1 MRYFVGLDWASREH
15 AVCVIDEQG
24 RVLEQFTV
32 EHSADGMAEL
42 SKRLRKRST
51 AGDMRVAI
59 ERPTGLIVDT
69 LVEDGVAVVP
79 IHPNVVKA
87 TRPRYSAAQGKT
99 DLGDAYLLA
108 DVLRTDGHRFRV
120 LTPLSD
126 ETKALRGR
134 VRLRDELV
142 AQRVVLANQLRSL
155 LEQFWPGAAGLFAH
169 IDSSISL
176 AFLDRYPS
184 PSAARSLG
192 EKRMAAFMAQH
203 SYSGRFSAAELV
215 AKLRAAPI
223 GVSGE
228 LEAEAKGQLSA
239 PWSPFCSQW
248 SHRCRRSPSPSSRR
262 WKRIQTARSSPPSF
276 GVDASAPRIFCP
288 SWATTGLA
296 LPRPNTSLLRRALRL
311 SPGSPASTVLSA
323 SAGHATS
330 ACVRRSPAWPTPLAG
345 PRPGQPSS
353 TAAPGTAAATIP
365 MPAGLS
371 PVPGAVCSGAAG
383 RTAPPTTRA
392 STQQLV
398 PSSLASSSRRP
409 RDAKE
414 VDTGCLT
421 STAPSKLTTKST
433 LTSTF
438 RRPASDRSSS

>member
-15 AVCVIDEQG
+15 AVCVMDEQG

-32 EHSADGMAEL
+32 EHSAAGMSEL
-42 SKRLRKRST
+42 SKRLRKRSS
-51 AGDMRVAI
+51 AGDLRVAI

-142 AQRVVLANQLRSL
+142 AQRVALANQLRSL

-176 AFLDRYPS
+176 AFLDRYPT
-184 PSAARSLG
+184 PSAARRLG

-215 AKLRAAPI
+215 ARLRVAPI
-223 GVSGE
+223 GVPGD
-228 LEAEAKGQLSA
+228 LEAEAKGQCVRALVAVLKPLVAQVQALTAAIEHAVEAHPDGKVVTSFFRGGRVCAAQILSELGDDRPRFASAEHLAAEAGVA
-239 PWSPFCSQW
+239 PITRESGK
-248 SHRCRRSPSPSSRR
+248 RRAVGFRWACNKRLRSALICLADTSRR
-262 WKRIQTARSSPPSF
+262 TSP
-276 GVDASAPRIFCP
+276 
-288 SWATTGLA
+288 WAAELY
-296 LPRPNTSLLRRALRL
+296 RRARDRGCDH
-311 SPGSPASTVLSA
+311 PHACRIVARAWCRVLWS
-323 SAGHATS
+323 
-330 ACVRRSPAWPTPLAG
+330 CW
-345 PRPGQPSS
+345 QN
-353 TAAPGTAAATIP
+353 GTAY
-365 MPAGLS
+365 
-371 PVPGAVCSGAAG
+371 
-383 RTAPPTTRA
+383 
-392 STQQLV
+392 
-398 PSSLASSSRRP
+398 
-409 RDAKE
+409 D
-414 VDTGCLT
+414 
-421 STAPSKLTTKST
+421 PSKH
-433 LTSTF
+433 
-438 RRPASDRSSS
+438 PAARAFIPRTVEQEAA